1 MWTAPTL
8 KLFRYKK
15 DSILV
20 HNLFP
25 LKGILWRW
33 TLVFLSSEGGLGG
46 EALQGLKWFP
56 GPFSLLQWMPSE
68 VTTWEQATWGG
79 GEELSGNQAGLPC
92 CQDGNRARLPFFF
105 SSSIVPWSRQSHKE
119 QVGRRPHNLSI
130 MPHLIE
136 NDNWKKYKT
145 GFTEISFWK
154 FSSFS
159 LKTCLTPWCS
169 KQSHF
174 FHIKKSVYYKT
185 FSLLG

>member
-33 TLVFLSSEGGLGG
+33 TLVFLTSEGGLGG

-56 GPFSLLQWMPSE
+56 GPFSLLQWMPAE

-79 GEELSGNQAGLPC
+79 GEELSGLPC

-105 SSSIVPWSRQSHKE
+105 SSSIVPWSWQSLKE

-130 MPHLIE
+130 MPHMIE
-136 NDNWKKYKT
+136 NDNN
-145 GFTEISFWK
+145 IQQD
-154 FSSFS
+154 S
-159 LKTCLTPWCS
+159 LKLS
-169 KQSHF
+169 IEIFQF
-174 FHIKKSVYYKT
+174 FLKNMPDAVMFKAVPFFPHKKSVDFKT